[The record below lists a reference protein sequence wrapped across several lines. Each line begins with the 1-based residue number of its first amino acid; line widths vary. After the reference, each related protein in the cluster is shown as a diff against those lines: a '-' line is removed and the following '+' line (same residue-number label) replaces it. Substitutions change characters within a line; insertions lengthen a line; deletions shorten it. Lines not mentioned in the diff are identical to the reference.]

1 MLTMSEEHMD
11 DGPQSHPQR
20 GYTDDRAD
28 QATEGTNQAT
38 LKKEKEVVRRGENFG
53 D

>member
-1 MLTMSEEHMD
+1 LASKPSGTSV
-11 DGPQSHPQR
+11 SAL
-20 GYTDDRAD
+20 AD
-28 QATEGTNQAT
+28 LEKSVAQNKPGANQAT